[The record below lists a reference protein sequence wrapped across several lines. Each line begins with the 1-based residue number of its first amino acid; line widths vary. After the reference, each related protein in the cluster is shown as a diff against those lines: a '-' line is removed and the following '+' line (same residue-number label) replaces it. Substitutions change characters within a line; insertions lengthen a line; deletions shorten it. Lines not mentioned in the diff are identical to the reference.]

1 MDEIIAK
8 LDEYIRERCE
18 VGDDP
23 EYGLDVNLFDTGFLD
38 SMGAVDVIMFAEEA
52 FGVEI
57 SQRDVTLYPMNT
69 VNEIQRQIQLAE
81 KLYKAISEGDLKSA
95 LSSLTGL
102 SSRIESSLARIGVQ
116 SEIYSSLVDIS
127 SSSTQWS
134 QHLSDPD
141 YFTSVIQELS
151 TLQEQISS
159 ETMKYLED
167 KKEEVEEDLESTKT
181 KTDSASTAIES
192 STEADNKMVNE
203 LSEANSRTSSDLA
216 DESSQEM
223 TKMNQEMSDELMA
236 KAQYNKVKAQM
247 KKADEEYY
255 KNLERNAP
263 EVDVTSTIDNLFVE

>member
-1 MDEIIAK
+1 MKARKAIAIILLGVFLAGN
-8 LDEYIRERCE
+8 
-18 VGDDP
+18 VFAAGMP
-23 EYGLDVNLFDTGFLD
+23 VFDIQSWVYSVMSYTQDGQD
-38 SMGAVDVIMFAEEA
+38 I
-52 FGVEI
+52 
-57 SQRDVTLYPMNT
+57 MNT

-255 KNLERNAP
+255 ENLERNAP

>member
-1 MDEIIAK
+1 MKARKAIAIILLGVSLAGNAFAAGMP
-8 LDEYIRERCE
+8 
-18 VGDDP
+18 V
-23 EYGLDVNLFDTGFLD
+23 FDIQSWVYSVMSYTQDGQD
-38 SMGAVDVIMFAEEA
+38 I
-52 FGVEI
+52 
-57 SQRDVTLYPMNT
+57 MNT

-81 KLYKAISEGDLKSA
+81 KLYKAISEGDLNSA

-181 KTDSASTAIES
+181 KTDSVSTAIES

-203 LSEANSRTSSDLA
+203 LSEEQAISA
-216 DESSQEM
+216 G
-223 TKMNQEMSDELMA
+223 
-236 KAQYNKVKAQM
+236 
-247 KKADEEYY
+247 EEPAE
-255 KNLERNAP
+255 KDSLE
-263 EVDVTSTIDNLFVE
+263 EEI